1 MKWWKRSIFS
11 VISVIWGYCSLDY
24 LFYAFQLLANKKN
37 LTKQYHPRE
46 DGVMQLLG
54 AGMFLLW
61 FIVIAF
67 YFYIIRK
74 SSNQIDLIE
83 ADRKTG
89 REKVKRKWFDTILQV
104 AFILTGMLVRW
115 CYLILFYF
123 PSH

>member
-1 MKWWKRSIFS
+1 
-11 VISVIWGYCSLDY
+11 
-24 LFYAFQLLANKKN
+24 
-37 LTKQYHPRE
+37 
-46 DGVMQLLG
+46 MQLLG

-89 REKVKRKWFDTILQV
+89 REKVKRKWFDTILQA